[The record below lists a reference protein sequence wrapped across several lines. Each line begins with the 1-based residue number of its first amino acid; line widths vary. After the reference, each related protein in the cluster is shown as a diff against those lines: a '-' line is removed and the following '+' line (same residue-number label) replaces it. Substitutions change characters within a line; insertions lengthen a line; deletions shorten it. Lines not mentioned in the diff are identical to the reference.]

1 MYDLIIIGGGPAGL
15 SAAIYAARFMLKTL
29 IITKEVGGA
38 IVEAHKI
45 ENWPGY
51 KSISGIELM
60 EKFEDQVAA
69 LGVEIVE
76 NEVVDVENKKGFF
89 KIKTNENKT
98 YESKNTIF
106 ACGTMRRKLNIK
118 GEEEFSGKGVSYCAT
133 CDAAFFRNKIVAV
146 IGGNDSAAKAALLLA
161 EYAKEVCI
169 IYRKEKIRAEPMT
182 ISQISKNPR
191 IKIINNT
198 SLKEIKGEKF
208 VTSVIFDNGKEFKLD
223 GVFVEIGAEPCAAF
237 ASKLGVALD
246 EKNYIIVDKTQKT
259 NVKGIYAAGD
269 VTNNE
274 LKQVMTACAEGAI
287 AAKSVYES

>member
-60 EKFEDQVAA
+60 GKFKDQVAA

-76 NEVVDVENKKGFF
+76 NEVVDVENKKGLF

-106 ACGTMRRKLNIK
+106 ACGTIRRKLNIK
-118 GEEEFSGKGVSYCAT
+118 GEKEFTGKGVSYCAT
-133 CDAAFFRNKIVAV
+133 CDAAFFRNKVVAV
-146 IGGNDSAAKAALLLA
+146 VGGNNSAARAAQLLA
-161 EYAKEVCI
+161 EYAKEIYI
-169 IYRKEKIRAEPMT
+169 IYRKEKIRADP
-182 ISQISKNPR
+182 ILVSQISKNPK
-191 IKIINNT
+191 IKIINNYM
-198 SLKEIKGEKF
+198 
-208 VTSVIFDNGKEFKLD
+208 
-223 GVFVEIGAEPCAAF
+223 
-237 ASKLGVALD
+237 
-246 EKNYIIVDKTQKT
+246 KN
-259 NVKGIYAAGD
+259 
-269 VTNNE
+269 
-274 LKQVMTACAEGAI
+274 L
-287 AAKSVYES
+287 